1 MAGSKQPKSKMQRA
15 LDSGKDIKTDPPRV
29 RSEVTGEGR
38 STCEAVLQT
47 PAADWGG
54 YPSTCTSYQLAIDS
68 GSPTNPSGLKLC
80 KNDMQNS
87 RKCYCSN
94 YNFTIKVAVQ
104 SASQDQPDEETRGM
118 RSGSVLGMVR
128 SCPQDGSPPST
139 PCVNQSFC
147 RAFILQM

>member
-54 YPSTCTSYQLAIDS
+54 VPVNLYFL
-68 GSPTNPSGLKLC
+68 PTGYRFRVPHKPIW
-80 KNDMQNS
+80 
-87 RKCYCSN
+87 
-94 YNFTIKVAVQ
+94 F
-104 SASQDQPDEETRGM
+104 ET
-118 RSGSVLGMVR
+118 
-128 SCPQDGSPPST
+128 
-139 PCVNQSFC
+139 
-147 RAFILQM
+147 LQE